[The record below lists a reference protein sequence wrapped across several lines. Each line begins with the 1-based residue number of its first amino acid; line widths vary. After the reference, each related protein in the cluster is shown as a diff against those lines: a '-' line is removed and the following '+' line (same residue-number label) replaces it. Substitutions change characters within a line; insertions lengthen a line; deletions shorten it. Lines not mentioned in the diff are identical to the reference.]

1 MFPFFLE
8 GNLNENVQAQDESME
23 DNICPLDTS
32 KRTGIT
38 FILVS
43 IWKFYLQNLG
53 EILMDIIIYQ
63 QHNHKSKIQSLIDF
77 FEDLFGRKP

>member
-32 KRTGIT
+32 KRTSIT
-38 FILVS
+38 FI
-43 IWKFYLQNLG
+43 FYLQNLG